1 MSRRALELIGVP
13 IDLGAGRR
21 GVDMGPSALRIA
33 GLAEALRGLDYEV
46 HDGGNVDVPQRETL
60 VQGDP
65 TLRFLPAI
73 TTVCRSLYTATRRAL
88 EAGRAPVVLGGD
100 HSVAMGSVAAAA
112 DHARAAGGRT
122 GVIWLDAHGDMNSP
136 ETTPSGNIHGM
147 PLGCLLGHGAE
158 PLVTIAERVPAVD
171 PEDVALIGIRA
182 IDPPE
187 ADVIRAS
194 KVNVFTM
201 RELDA
206 RGVNAVM
213 EEAIECLLPRCDRL
227 HVSFDVDFLDPG
239 IAPGVGTRVRGG
251 PDYREAHL
259 VMEILADTGLVRG
272 VDVVELNPILDREN
286 TSGELATELLAS
298 LFGKRI
304 L

>member
-1 MSRRALELIGVP
+1 MPRSIELIGVP

-33 GLAEALRGLDYEV
+33 GISGVLEQLGHDVLD
-46 HDGGNVDVPQRETL
+46 HGNLDVPQRETL
-60 VQGDP
+60 TVGDEH
-65 TLRFLPAI
+65 LRFLEPIDA
-73 TTVCRSLYTATRRAL
+73 VCRDLYRATRAAL
-88 EAGRAPVVLGGD
+88 DGGRIPITLGGD

-112 DHARAAGGRT
+112 DHARAEGGRV
-122 GVIWLDAHGDMNSP
+122 GLIWLDAHGDMNSP
-136 ETTPSGNIHGM
+136 DTTPSGNIHGM
-147 PLGCLLGHGAE
+147 PLGCLLGVGAE
-158 PLVTIAERVPAVD
+158 SLTHIAERFPAVD

-187 ADVIRAS
+187 AAVIRAS
-194 KVNVFTM
+194 GVHTWTM
-201 RELDA
+201 RDIDQLGL
-206 RGVNAVM
+206 RVVM
-213 EEAIECLLPRCDRL
+213 EQAIATLMGRCDRL
-227 HVSFDVDFLDPG
+227 HVSFDVDYLDPM

-251 PDYREAHL
+251 PNYREAHL
-259 VMEILADTGLVRG
+259 TMELLADTDAVTS

-286 TSGELATELLAS
+286 ASAQLATELLAS